1 MVRKPI
7 RKARVAR
14 KATDPVT
21 AYAKAVSGRKI
32 LAGSWVRLACA
43 RHLRDLKE
51 RKKTGFAWA
60 PERAQKAIEFF
71 AEMLVLENGHPFV
84 LEPFQQFI
92 VGSLFGWYGRD
103 GARRYRTAYNEI
115 GKGNGKSPLAAGL
128 GLYGLLADGERSAEV
143 YSAATT
149 QDQARI
155 VWRDADRMIEQSPEL
170 NADLGGVVKREAAC
184 LSYGK
189 PDSVF
194 RPVSSEHKG
203 LDGKRVH
210 FGLIDELHEHPNA
223 MVVDKIRAGTKARKN
238 ALIFEI
244 TNSGWDR
251 HSVCWDHH
259 EYSLKVLQGI
269 IDNPSWFAYVCA
281 LDEKDDWRNPKVWIK
296 ANPGLGTILP
306 LKYLQ
311 EQVAEAVG
319 MPSKENL
326 CRRLNFCEW
335 TEQSIRAIPMEEWD
349 RGSTTI
355 DLASL
360 RGRRCYGGLDLAK
373 VNDLSAFVLAFP
385 PEGDDE
391 PWIVLV
397 WYWLPQDDMLTR
409 VRRDRVPYD
418 VWVREGFIETT
429 PGNVTDYGFIEAK
442 IVSLSSE
449 YLIQEIAFDRTF
461 GGEIVQ
467 NLMAE
472 GLAMVEFGQGF
483 ISMAAPTS
491 ELLRLVKAGEL
502 QHGGN
507 PVLRWNASNLATAE
521 DAAGNLKPDKE
532 HSYERIDG
540 ITALCNALGR
550 AITRPAEGD
559 SIYDQRAG
567 ANRALTEEGRQGPPQ
582 PLIDSW

>member
-1 MVRKPI
+1 MERKV
-7 RKARVAR
+7 KARKVAGV
-14 KATDPVT
+14 DPVT
-21 AYAKAVSGRKI
+21 SYAKAVVARKI
-32 LAGSWVRLACA
+32 VAGPWVRLACA

-51 RKKTGFAWA
+51 RKTTGLEWA
-60 PERAQKAIEFF
+60 PARARKAIEFF
-71 AEMLVLENGHPFV
+71 PEVLVLEDARPFN

-92 VGSLFGWYGRD
+92 VGSLFGWYGKD
-103 GARRYRTAYNEI
+103 GFRRFRTAYNEI

-128 GLYGLLADGERSAEV
+128 GLYGLVADGEASAEV

-149 QDQARI
+149 TEQARI
-155 VWRDADRMIEQSPEL
+155 VWRDADRMVEQSPEL
-170 NADLGGVVKREAAC
+170 NADTGGVVKREAAC
-184 LSYGK
+184 LSFGR
-189 PDSVF
+189 PESVF
-194 RPVSSEHKG
+194 RPVSSEHRG

-281 LDEKDDWRNPKVWIK
+281 LDEKDDFRNPKVWLK

-306 LKYLQ
+306 RKYLE

-349 RGSTTI
+349 RGAAAI
-355 DLASL
+355 DIEAL
-360 RGRRCYGGLDLAK
+360 RGRPCYGGLDLAK
-373 VNDLSAFVLAFP
+373 VNDLSAFVLLFP
-385 PEGDDE
+385 PLAEE
-391 PWIVLV
+391 PWIVLP
-397 WYWLPQDDMLTR
+397 WYWLPADDMLPR

-418 VWVREGFIETT
+418 VWVREGFIATT
-429 PGNVTDYGFIEAK
+429 PGNVTDYGFIEARV
-442 IVSLSSE
+442 IALAGQ
-449 YLIQEIAFDRTF
+449 YQIQEIAFDRTF

-483 ISMAAPTS
+483 LSMAAPTS

-502 QHGGN
+502 QHGGH

-550 AITRPAEGD
+550 AITRPSGGD
-559 SIYDQRAG
+559 SVYDQRVAS
-567 ANRALTEEGRQGPPQ
+567 NRALAETGAEGPTQ
-582 PLIDSW
+582 PVIDAW